1 VSIFLDFSAK
11 QYGVIN
17 MPEVMNATRE
27 TIKIKSD
34 DGKEFSGYLA
44 RPEKG
49 TGPGLIVVQE
59 IFGVNSHIR
68 DVADLYAREGFVVLA
83 PDVFWRAQPD
93 IQLGYDAKDM
103 AKGMELYQKSDFNQ
117 LVSDISDAIST
128 LHNLP
133 GVEDKVGVV
142 GYCMGG
148 NLAYRLAAQGKV
160 DAAVSYYGGGIDH
173 LLDLA
178 KGIKCPLLLQL
189 AGEDDHM
196 PLAAIDKIKKATED
210 NKNIT
215 IYTYPGA
222 HHGFNCDQ
230 RPAYDRKSAM
240 LAYSRSAAFFHK
252 YL

>member
-1 VSIFLDFSAK
+1 MHGI
-11 QYGVIN
+11 
-17 MPEVMNATRE
+17 MNATHE
-27 TIKIKSD
+27 TVKIKSA
-34 DGKEFSGYLA
+34 DGKEFSGFLA

-49 TGPGLIVVQE
+49 TGPGIILIQE

-83 PDVFWRAQPD
+83 PDVFWRIDPG
-93 IQLGYDAKDM
+93 IELGYGEKDM
-103 AKGMELYQKSDFNQ
+103 VKGMALYQKSDFTQ
-117 LVSDISDAIST
+117 IVSDLSDAIVT

-133 GVEDKVGVV
+133 GVADKVGVV

-160 DAAVSYYGGGIDH
+160 DAAVSYYGGGIDQV
-173 LLDLA
+173 LDQA
-178 KGIKCPLLLQL
+178 NGVKCPLLMHF
-189 AGEDDHM
+189 AEADDHI
-196 PLAAIDKIKKATED
+196 PPSSVEKIKKAFEG
-210 NKNIT
+210 NKNVT
-215 IYTYPGA
+215 IYTYPGV

-230 RPAYDRKSAM
+230 RASYDRKSAM